1 MCHASGGYYAY
12 ILRDCAHE
20 LLFVKVCGRI
30 AYVLLHL
37 YVYAYVCFEYLE
49 KHIQEKDAL
58 GTGCPFFSP
67 LSSPYSLYFT
77 KAAGHLQL
85 GELRCSTSAAL
96 AQSAYL
102 ALFPTWWDRSD
113 LMRDCS

>member
-1 MCHASGGYYAY
+1 MHTYYVT
-12 ILRDCAHE
+12 AHG
-20 LLFVKVCGRI
+20 LMFARVCGRI

-49 KHIQEKDAL
+49 KHIPEKDSLRARAYVF
-58 GTGCPFFSP
+58 PA
-67 LSSPYSLYFT
+67 LSSPRSLYFT
-77 KAAGHLQL
+77 KAAGRLQL
-85 GELRCSTSAAL
+85 GQLHCSISAAL